1 MSIRFLRWFFA
12 VFTTSLLSQAI
23 KAPEGA
29 RALFIA
35 AARDLVCLRP
45 PLARG
50 AEIGAGAGICACASS
65 SIAAEVLLRCDGVKV
80 EPCVYRLV

>member
-50 AEIGAGAGICACASS
+50 AENGLIWIMHLR
-65 SIAAEVLLRCDGVKV
+65 VLL
-80 EPCVYRLV
+80 YRR